1 MDFLVQ
7 DLSVVV
13 DQVVVEQAAEH
24 HLILMVQ
31 QELPTL
37 EVAVGLKEDQEQQLE
52 MVVDLVW

>member
-24 HLILMVQ
+24 HLTLMVQ